1 MFLSVST
8 CLPMSS
14 SEKHPIIFVHGAGTT
29 SGVWVYWQRRL
40 TAEGWPTYNMDLR
53 GHGDSEAIDLTHT
66 SMWDY
71 VEDVN
76 SVARQ
81 LSGDPVLIGWSM
93 GGHIA
98 ILAASLGGYSA
109 CVTLD
114 PDPPVSH
121 FDDSIE
127 LIPGEYTP
135 EEVGYDLMGDPDN
148 LPGMPDLTTEE
159 RSLAQQWLTKESRVV
174 GQERSRGILVKA
186 VPCPVLEIVGG
197 YNNYYPTE
205 PSYYSTGIA
214 DRQIY
219 VQEASHW
226 GLMLNKRIV
235 PWLLDE
241 VVGWLDTKG
250 CNT

>member
-1 MFLSVST
+1 
-8 CLPMSS
+8 
-14 SEKHPIIFVHGAGTT
+14 
-29 SGVWVYWQRRL
+29 
-40 TAEGWPTYNMDLR
+40 
-53 GHGDSEAIDLTHT
+53 
-66 SMWDY
+66 
-71 VEDVN
+71 
-76 SVARQ
+76 
-81 LSGDPVLIGWSM
+81 
-93 GGHIA
+93 
-98 ILAASLGGYSA
+98 
-109 CVTLD
+109 
-114 PDPPVSH
+114 
-121 FDDSIE
+121 
-127 LIPGEYTP
+127 
-135 EEVGYDLMGDPDN
+135 MGDPDN

-219 VQEASHW
+219 VPEASHW